1 MTGSSNGPKGCVA
14 LNKNLAYLK
23 FRLYEV
29 REKPKEIFD
38 PYPLGYTKISKSF
51 RNSNPT

>member
-38 PYPLGYTKISKSF
+38 PYP
-51 RNSNPT
+51 PAP